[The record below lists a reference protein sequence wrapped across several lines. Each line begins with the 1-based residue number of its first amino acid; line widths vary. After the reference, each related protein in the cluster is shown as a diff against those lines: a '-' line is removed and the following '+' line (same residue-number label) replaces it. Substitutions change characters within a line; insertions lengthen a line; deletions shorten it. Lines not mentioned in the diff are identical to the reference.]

1 MPTIFDNQSKIMLDE
16 LSETLNDSYKADFC
30 VGYFNLRGW
39 NTLANKVGFFAGG
52 ESAQARVIVG
62 MNVSPDE
69 ELRAALRIKGAPE
82 EMDLQ
87 TMARTRQ
94 SLLESFRRQLMFGF
108 PTKGDKTAL
117 LQLKS
122 QLENKKVVVRLHA
135 RFPLHAKLYLCHRHD
150 HKTPLI
156 GYLGS
161 SNLTV
166 SGLLK
171 QGELNIDVLE
181 QDAAHKLSDWFEKR
195 WDDSLDISADLAK
208 VLGESWVVPR
218 SPFHIYLKMAYHL
231 SREARQGQAEFS
243 VPKSFKGDLFD
254 YQVKAVQLAAHHLSK
269 RGGALIGDVVGLGK
283 TMTAAAI
290 ASIFIEQ
297 GDHNLLVLCPPN
309 LVKMW
314 EDELERFNVVGRVH
328 AISRAKDLAKDFKR
342 YKLVVID
349 ESHNLRSGEGKT
361 YGFVHDYLHLND
373 SKVILLSATPYNKHY
388 ADLYHQL
395 RLFVEP
401 ETNIG
406 IRPENYIEEL
416 GTHLDADGKPTES
429 DLAARKTRG
438 AIAFVARHQA
448 PPDTLAAF
456 AHSNHADDWRELM
469 RLFLVRRTRSFIKE
483 HYAQDDG
490 DGKKYLVYPD
500 QSRFTFP
507 ARTPKTVKFPLD
519 PTVTNDPYARLYS
532 GKVVDIIDTLQ
543 LPRYG
548 LENYLPR
555 TFSIVPTNAESAII
569 ANLTKAGTRLMGFCR
584 TGLFKRLESSGAAFL
599 LSIKRH
605 ILRNAVFIHAIE
617 HGLPLPIGSS
627 DSSLLDS
634 AFKDGDEDDFF
645 ANSADG
651 LYQILA
657 TKHKTKFDWLRPDF
671 FDHQLKADL
680 ENDIL
685 ALSQVL
691 AIAGTWD
698 AALDAKLDKLEIL
711 LAETHADEK
720 VLVFSQFADTI
731 RYLESE
737 LKSRGVAGVV
747 GVTGSD
753 KSPTDLA
760 RRFSPVSNNAG
771 RVEPIRV
778 LLATDVLSEGQN
790 LQDAHI
796 IINFDLPWAII
807 RLIQRAGR
815 VDRIGQTAPEI
826 LCYSFMPA
834 DGIDDIINLRGRLKD
849 RLRAAGETIGTDEQF
864 FEDEVQV
871 KLKDLFNEKSG
882 ILDDEDDGE
891 VDLASYAFQIW
902 DTARRTDPTL
912 EAQIHRLPGNVEGAR
927 SAPDKISAGAIV
939 YLRTPADTDVL
950 ARLDN
955 AGNIVTQSQRAIL
968 QAAACDANTPALT
981 LADNHQELV
990 EIGIGAALEGDKS
1003 LAGGLGKPS
1012 GARYKAY
1019 HRLKITIE
1027 ENKGTLFSS
1036 PTHEQIADA
1045 IYKHPLR
1052 QSAADQ
1058 INTQLKMGVR
1068 NDKLAEL
1075 LTVLHEENKLI
1086 QGAEDETPD
1095 LEPRLICS
1103 LGLVGA

>member
-1 MPTIFDNQSKIMLDE
+1 MPTIYDNKAKIMLDD

-39 NTLANKVGFFAGG
+39 DTLADKVDFFQGG
-52 ESAQARVIVG
+52 EGNQARVIVG
-62 MNVSPDE
+62 MNVSPDD
-69 ELRAALRIKGAPE
+69 ELRAALRLKPE
-82 EMDLQ
+82 PEMMDNL
-87 TMARTRQ
+87 TMARYRK
-94 SLLESFRRQLMFGF
+94 SLLDSFRRQLMFGF
-108 PTKGDKTAL
+108 PTKGDKSAL

-122 QLENKKVVVRLHA
+122 QLENKKVSVRLHA

-195 WDDSLDISADLAK
+195 WDDSLDISDDLAK

-231 SREARQGQAEFS
+231 SREARQGQAEFN
-243 VPKSFKGDLFD
+243 VPKSFKGALFD
-254 YQVKAVQLAAHHLSK
+254 YQTKAVQLAAHHLNK

-314 EDELERFNVVGRVH
+314 NEELERFNVVGRVH
-328 AISRAKDLAKDFKR
+328 PISRAKDLAGDFR
-342 YKLVVID
+342 HYKLVVID
-349 ESHNLRSGEGKT
+349 ESHNLRSGEGRT
-361 YGFVHDYLHLND
+361 YGYIHDYLKNNNC
-373 SKVILLSATPYNKHY
+373 KVILLSATPYNKRY
-388 ADLYHQL
+388 GDLYHQL
-395 RLFVEP
+395 RLFLEP
-401 ETNIG
+401 ETSIG
-406 IRPENYIEEL
+406 IRPENLIKEV
-416 GTHLDADGKPTES
+416 GVTEFE
-429 DLAARKTRG
+429 AHRQYK
-438 AIAFVARHQA
+438 
-448 PPDTLAAF
+448 PDTLGAF
-456 AHSNHADDWRELM
+456 SYSTYADDWRELM

-500 QSRFTFP
+500 NSRFYFP
-507 ARTPKTVKFPLD
+507 KRTPKTVLFPLD
-519 PTVTNDPYARLYS
+519 VAATNDPYARLYS
-532 GKVVDIIDTLQ
+532 DKVVDVIDTLR

-548 LENYLPR
+548 LENYLPKVYPL
-555 TFSIVPTNAESAII
+555 VPTKIEEEIL

-617 HGLPLPIGSS
+617 KNLPLPIGSS
-627 DSSLLDS
+627 DSALLDS
-634 AFKDGDEDDFF
+634 AFNDGDEDDFF
-645 ANSADG
+645 SASADK
-651 LYQILA
+651 LYA
-657 TKHKTKFDWLRPDF
+657 TMATEQRKKFGWLRPDF
-671 FDHQLKADL
+671 FDKQLKANL

-691 AIAGTWD
+691 EIAGEWKPE
-698 AALDAKLDKLEIL
+698 LDAKLEKLEIL
-711 LAETHADEK
+711 LNQTHENEK
-720 VLVFSQFADTI
+720 VLVFSQFADTV
-731 RYLESE
+731 RYLETQ
-737 LKSRGVAGVV
+737 LKARGVADVV
-747 GVTGSD
+747 GVTGAD
-753 KSPTDLA
+753 KDPTELA
-760 RRFSPVSNNAG
+760 RRFSPISNKAKINN
-771 RVEPIRV
+771 PIRV

-815 VDRIGQTAPEI
+815 VDRIGQSAPEI
-826 LCYSFMPA
+826 ICYSFMPA
-834 DGIDDIINLRGRLKD
+834 EGIEKIIKLRGRLKE
-849 RLRAAGETIGTDEQF
+849 RLETAAQTLGTDEKF
-864 FEDEVQV
+864 LDDEATF

-882 ILDDEDDGE
+882 ILDEDEDGE

-902 DTARRTDPTL
+902 DTARRADPKL
-912 EAQIHRLPGNVEGAR
+912 NQIIPNLPDIVAGAK
-927 SAPDKISAGAIV
+927 SAASHENGAIV
-939 YLRTPADTDVL
+939 YLRTPADTDIL
-950 ARLDN
+950 ARLDKN
-955 AGNIVTQSQRAIL
+955 GNIATQSQRAIL
-968 QAAACDANTPALT
+968 REAACDADTPNLPLAENHET
-981 LADNHQELV
+981 LVSAGV
-990 EIGIGAALEGDKS
+990 EAALEHDKS

-1019 HRLKITIE
+1019 HRLKLYIE
-1027 ENKGTLFSS
+1027 EVRGTLWESAG
-1036 PTHEQIADA
+1036 HAHVADA
-1045 IYKHPLR
+1045 IYAHPLR

-1058 INTQLKMGVR
+1058 INMHLKLGFG
-1068 NDKLAEL
+1068 NAELAEL
-1075 LTVLHEENKLI
+1075 LVCLHEENRLV
-1086 QGAEDETPD
+1086 QSSDEESEAG
-1095 LEPRLICS
+1095 EPRLICS
-1103 LGLVGA
+1103 LGLVD

>member
-1 MPTIFDNQSKIMLDE
+1 MPTIFDNQAKFMLNE
-16 LSETLNDSYKADFC
+16 LSETLNDSYRADFC

-39 NTLANKVGFFAGG
+39 KTLADKVEFFGG
-52 ESAQARVIVG
+52 GHGAQARVIVG

-69 ELRAALRIKGAPE
+69 ELRAAMRFKGAPA

-87 TMARTRQ
+87 TMARYRK
-94 SLLESFRRQLMFGF
+94 SLLESFQRQLVFGF
-108 PTKGDKTAL
+108 PTKGDKSAL

-122 QLENKKVVVRLHA
+122 QLENQKVAVKLHA
-135 RFPLHAKLYLCHRHD
+135 RFPLHAKLYLCYRHD
-150 HKTPLI
+150 KKTPLI

-166 SGLLK
+166 SGLIK

-181 QDAAHKLSDWFEKR
+181 QDAAHKLADWFEKR
-195 WDDSLDISADLAK
+195 WDDSLDISDDLAK
-208 VLGESWVVPR
+208 VLGESWLTPR
-218 SPFHIYLKMAYHL
+218 APFHIYLKIAYHL
-231 SREARQGQAEFS
+231 SREARQGQAEFT
-243 VPKSFKGDLFD
+243 VPKSFKGELFD
-254 YQVKAVQLAAHHLSK
+254 YQVKAVQLAAHHLNK

-309 LVKMW
+309 LEKMW
-314 EDELERFNVVGRVH
+314 KDELERFNVVGRVH

-361 YGFVHDYLHLND
+361 YGYVHDYLHDND

-401 ETNIG
+401 ETVIG

-416 GTHLDADGKPTES
+416 GTRLGTDGQPVEA
-429 DLAARKTRG
+429 DLAARKTQG
-438 AIAFVARHQA
+438 TIEFVARHQA
-448 PPDTLAAF
+448 KPDTLAAF
-456 AHSNHADDWRELM
+456 SHSPYADDWRELM

-500 QSRFTFP
+500 SSRFYFP
-507 ARTPKTVKFPLD
+507 WRTPKTVTFPLD
-519 PTVTNDPYARLYS
+519 PARTDDPYARLYS
-532 GKVVDIIDTLQ
+532 AKVVDVIDTLC

-548 LENYLPR
+548 LQNYLPK
-555 TFSIVPTNAESAII
+555 TFSVVPTKTESAIL

-617 HGLPLPIGSS
+617 KGLPLPIGSS

-634 AFKDGDEDDFF
+634 AFNDGDEDDFF
-645 ANSADG
+645 SHSAG
-651 LYQILA
+651 ELYQTLA
-657 TKHKTKFDWLRPDF
+657 TTHKLKFDWLRPGF
-671 FDHQLKADL
+671 FMEQLKADL

-685 ALSQVL
+685 TLSQVL
-691 AIAGTWD
+691 EIAGEWNP
-698 AALDAKLDKLEIL
+698 ALDAKLAKLETL
-711 LAETHADEK
+711 LSQTHGDEK
-720 VLVFSQFADTI
+720 VLVFSQFADTV
-731 RYLESE
+731 RYLETQ
-737 LKSRGVAGVV
+737 LQARGVAGVV
-747 GVTGSD
+747 GVTGAD

-760 RRFSPVSNNAG
+760 RRFSPVSNKAP
-771 RVEPIRV
+771 VADPIRV

-815 VDRIGQTAPEI
+815 VDRIGQLAPEI

-834 DGIDDIINLRGRLKD
+834 EGIEEIIKLRGRLKD

-871 KLKDLFNEKSG
+871 RLKDLFNEKSG

-912 EAQIHRLPGNVEGAR
+912 EAIIHRLPNNVEGAKA
-927 SAPDKISAGAIV
+927 APAKMDAGAIV

-955 AGNIVTQSQRAIL
+955 SGHVVTQSQRAIL
-968 QAAACDANTPALT
+968 QAAACDANTPGLELPA
-981 LADNHQELV
+981 NHQELV
-990 EIGIGAALEGDKS
+990 GIGIEAALEGDKS

-1019 HRLKITIE
+1019 HRLKLYIE
-1027 ENKGTLFSS
+1027 ENKGTLFCS
-1036 PTHEQIADA
+1036 PVHEQIADA

-1058 INTQLKMGVR
+1058 INTQLKMGVK

-1075 LTVLHEENKLI
+1075 LVVLHEDQKLV
-1086 QGAEDETPD
+1086 QNADDEGEET
-1095 LEPRLICS
+1095 EPRLICS
-1103 LGLVGA
+1103 LGLV

>member
-1 MPTIFDNQSKIMLDE
+1 MPTIFDNQSAFMLNE

-39 NTLANKVGFFAGG
+39 HTLADKVEFFEGSHG
-52 ESAQARVIVG
+52 AQARVIVG
-62 MNVSPDE
+62 MNVSPDD
-69 ELRAALRIKGAPE
+69 ELRAALRLKPE
-82 EMDLQ
+82 PEMMDNL
-87 TMARTRQ
+87 TMARTRK

-108 PTKGDKTAL
+108 PTKGDKSAL

-122 QLENKKVVVRLHA
+122 QLENRKVAVKLHA

-150 HKTPLI
+150 KKTPLI

-195 WDDSLDISADLAK
+195 WDDSLDISEDLAK

-218 SPFHIYLKMAYHL
+218 PPFHIYLKMAYHL
-231 SREARQGQAEFS
+231 SREARQGQAEFN
-243 VPKSFKGDLFD
+243 VPKNFQGELFD
-254 YQVKAVQLAAHHLSK
+254 YQTKAVQLAAHHLNK

-314 EDELERFNVVGRVH
+314 EGELERFNVVGRVH
-328 AISRAKDLAKDFKR
+328 PLSKAKDLAGDFR
-342 YKLVVID
+342 HYKLVVID

-361 YGFVHDYLHLND
+361 YGYVHDYLKNN
-373 SKVILLSATPYNKHY
+373 SCKVILLSATPYNKHY
-388 ADLYHQL
+388 GDLYHQL
-395 RLFVEP
+395 RLFLEP
-401 ETNIG
+401 ETSIG
-406 IRPENYIEEL
+406 IRPENLIKEV
-416 GTHLDADGKPTES
+416 GVTEFE
-429 DLAARKTRG
+429 AHRQYK
-438 AIAFVARHQA
+438 
-448 PPDTLAAF
+448 PDTLGAF
-456 AHSNHADDWRELM
+456 SYSTYADDWRELM
-469 RLFLVRRTRSFIKE
+469 RLYLVRRTRSFIKE
-483 HYAQDDG
+483 HYAKDDG

-500 QSRFTFP
+500 SSRFYFP
-507 ARTPKTVKFPLD
+507 KRTPKTVTFPLD
-519 PTVTNDPYARLYS
+519 PAQTNDPYARLYS
-532 GKVVDIIDTLQ
+532 SKVVDVIDSLR

-548 LENYLPR
+548 LENYLPP
-555 TFSIVPTNAESAII
+555 TFALVPTKAESEII

-617 HGLPLPIGSS
+617 NNLPLPIGSS

-634 AFKDGDEDDFF
+634 AFNDGDEDDFF
-645 ANSADG
+645 SASAG
-651 LYQILA
+651 ELYQTMA
-657 TKHKTKFDWLRPDF
+657 TAQKKKFGWLRPAF
-671 FDHQLKADL
+671 FGKQLKTDL

-691 AIAGTWD
+691 EIAGEWKP
-698 AALDAKLDKLEIL
+698 ALDAKLEKLEVL
-711 LAETHADEK
+711 LKQTHGDAK
-720 VLVFSQFADTI
+720 VLVFSQFADTV
-731 RYLESE
+731 RYLETQ
-737 LKSRGVAGVV
+737 LKARGVAGVT
-747 GVTGSD
+747 GVTGAD
-753 KSPTDLA
+753 KDPTELA
-760 RRFSPVSNNAG
+760 RRFSPISNKAK
-771 RVEPIRV
+771 VKEEIRV

-790 LQDAHI
+790 LQDAHL

-815 VDRIGQTAPEI
+815 VDRIGQSAPEI

-834 DGIDDIINLRGRLKD
+834 EGIEKIIKLRGRLKE
-849 RLRAAGETIGTDEQF
+849 RLETAAQTLGTDEKF
-864 FEDEVQV
+864 LDDEATF

-882 ILDDEDDGE
+882 ILDEEDDGE

-902 DTARRTDPTL
+902 DSARRADPKLNQIIPNLPDIVAGAKAVSGQL
-912 EAQIHRLPGNVEGAR
+912 E
-927 SAPDKISAGAIV
+927 SGAIV
-939 YLRTPADTDVL
+939 YLRTPADTDIL
-950 ARLDN
+950 ARLDKSGHV
-955 AGNIVTQSQRAIL
+955 ATQSQRAIL
-968 QAAACDANTPALT
+968 REAACDADTPNLPLAENHET
-981 LADNHQELV
+981 LVGAGV
-990 EIGIGAALEGDKS
+990 EAALEHDKS
-1003 LAGGLGKPS
+1003 MAGGLGKPS

-1019 HRLKITIE
+1019 HRLKLTIE
-1027 ENKGTLFSS
+1027 EVRGTLWENAQ
-1036 PTHEQIADA
+1036 HAQVADA
-1045 IYKHPLR
+1045 IYAHPLR

-1058 INTQLKMGVR
+1058 INTHLKLGFG
-1068 NDKLAEL
+1068 NAEFAEL
-1075 LTVLHEENKLI
+1075 LVCLHEENRLI
-1086 QGAEDETPD
+1086 QNADDEIEQS
-1095 LEPRLICS
+1095 EPRLICS
-1103 LGLVGA
+1103 LGLV